1 MATTKSCKWHK
12 RDEPLEEGVIPYCP
26 NCSRMLDTRL
36 CINCYEEFLDWE
48 SKSFDD
54 VIVPPSSF
62 GGDLMC
68 QPCASRAEYEEERQI
83 EEECLDYGF
92 SDAY

>member
-12 RDEPLEEGVIPYCP
+12 GDEPLEEGVIPYCP